1 MPANFKTNVTIDDL
15 LLIFPQII
23 DTQSFLLRILRTIFF
38 DFAQKIDA
46 FEGCRL
52 VYMKQS
58 IFSIKELLVVTL
70 NVVKF
75 HLFYYA
81 QPLLKQPHQPT
92 MIFVPL
98 SCQLDLFS
106 DLLLEFAERNIQW
119 YIEIKRIVRPRL
131 TDEVQAVEDSFR
143 KTQSIGHSAPEG

>member
-15 LLIFPQII
+15 LFIFPQII
-23 DTQSFLLRILRTIFF
+23 DSQGFLLCVLRPVFF

-98 SCQLDLFS
+98 SCQSHLFS
-106 DLLLEFAERNIQW
+106 DLFLEFAQRHVQW
-119 YIEIKRIVRPRL
+119 YIEIKRVVGPRL
-131 TDEVQAVEDSFR
+131 TDEIHAIEDSLR
-143 KTQSIGHSAPEG
+143 KTQSIGHSSPEG